1 MAKKTTTKET
11 SQSQGTTQASTPT
24 WIQNGHQSYMDGV
37 NALMGQGAGAFT
49 PAGPNALQ
57 QSAFS
62 GAQGL
67 TTSPL
72 YGQAADL
79 ANQAANAGASS
90 AGPAQQAT
98 ARNFTDVQLDPYMNN
113 GLNGLLDAASADYA
127 ATGGRVNAAQA
138 AQAAANGGARNSNNA
153 IREAITQGE
162 LSRAANTGLSQLRYD
177 AFNSAA
183 NLAQNDLNREAQN
196 NQFNAGQANQ
206 MSQFNA
212 GQQDNAL
219 SRMLAGAGLLG
230 NLGQAQGQD
239 ERANIGLQAG
249 MGDAQ
254 YQMDLMRQQ
263 YPLQFQQI
271 MQSLSGFNP
280 ALYGGATNSQNT
292 NSTGTTTT
300 SDPMGS
306 LGALLGGAGAL
317 FSPIKIPGFSG
328 GK

>member
-1 MAKKTTTKET
+1 MSAKKSKTTSSEQYNKTATTTPNV
-11 SQSQGTTQASTPT
+11 PT
-24 WIQNGHQSYMDGV
+24 WLQQPYENVAGQVNGLLTSGQPLISGPSALQNQ
-37 NALMGQGAGAFT
+37 AFAGAG
-49 PAGPNALQ
+49 N
-57 QSAFS
+57 
-62 GAQGL
+62 L

-153 IREAITQGE
+153 IRDAITQGE

-183 NLAQNDLNREAQN
+183 NLAQNDLNREAST
-196 NQFNAGQANQ
+196 NQFNAGQVNQ
-206 MSQFNA
+206 NSMFNA

-219 SRMLAGAGLLG
+219 ARMLQSAGVLA
-230 NLGQAQGQD
+230 NVGQAQGAD

-249 MGDAQ
+249 LGE
-254 YQMDLMRQQ
+254 QQ
-263 YPLQFQQI
+263 RDIANQGSEAARLAMLQQ
-271 MQSLSGFNP
+271 
-280 ALYGGATNSQNT
+280 
-292 NSTGTTTT
+292 
-300 SDPMGS
+300 
-306 LGALLGGAGAL
+306 LLGGI
-317 FSPIKIPGFSG
+317 PIDAFTGSTQTGSGSGSGKNSSTQFGFDLADFWTPKG
-328 GK
+328 GFK

>member
-1 MAKKTTTKET
+1 MSASKSKSTSSSTNNQTATTTPNVPAWLQQPYENIAGQVNGLIT
-11 SQSQGTTQASTPT
+11 SGQPLISGPSALQNQAF
-24 WIQNGHQSYMDGV
+24 
-37 NALMGQGAGAFT
+37 AGAG
-49 PAGPNALQ
+49 N
-57 QSAFS
+57 
-62 GAQGL
+62 L

-72 YGQAADL
+72 YGQAAGL

-153 IREAITQGE
+153 IRDAITQGE

-212 GQQDNAL
+212 GQQDQAL
-219 SRMLAGAGLLG
+219 ARMLQGAGLLG
-230 NLGQAQGQD
+230 NLGQAQGAD
-239 ERANIGLQAG
+239 DRANIGIQAGLGEQQRDIANATSEASRLAALQALLAG
-249 MGDAQ
+249 IPIGE
-254 YQMDLMRQQ
+254 
-263 YPLQFQQI
+263 F
-271 MQSLSGFNP
+271 
-280 ALYGGATNSQNT
+280 
-292 NSTGTTTT
+292 TGQTTTGSGSQT
-300 SDPMGS
+300 GKSTNTQFGASMGWNPK
-306 LGALLGGAGAL
+306 A
-317 FSPIKIPGFSG
+317 GFSFG
-328 GK
+328 G